1 MKAIIQAGGKGTRLR
16 NITKDEIPKPMVPIL
31 GKSLLQWQIEKL
43 KENGITEI
51 GFIIGHLGKV
61 IQDYFGDGR
70 QFGVYISYYIEE
82 APLGTGG
89 GLYYLKEFVSKE
101 EEVLFL
107 YGDVFFDVDI
117 SRMEQFHLEHKAGI
131 TAFVHPNSHP
141 YDSDIMEIDKDQRVT
156 EILSKKTERTDWYHN
171 LVNAAFYMI
180 NGSVIHDLTELK
192 KMDFEKEILCKRIQT
207 HKDVYGYRSTEFV
220 KDAGTEERLV
230 SIEKDISSGYITKKN
245 LRYSQKCIFLDRDG
259 TINDYKGLISKEE
272 DFELIADAADAIKKI
287 NRSEYL
293 VICATN
299 QPVVARGLCDIED
312 VERIHKKIQYIK

>member
-89 GLYYLKEFVSKE
+89 GLYYLKEFVNKE

-156 EILSKKTERTDWYHN
+156 EILSKRSERIDWYHN

-180 NGSVIHDLTELK
+180 NGSVIHNLTELK
-192 KMDFEKEILCKRIQT
+192 KMDFEKEVLCKRIQT
-207 HKDVYGYRSTEFV
+207 NKDVYGYRSTEFV

-272 DFELIADAADAIKKI
+272 DFELIADIADAIKKI